1 MDDLV
6 SQIQNIL
13 STPEGQ
19 EQLKNIQSMLGM
31 GGAGQNNTAPQ
42 EAGPAA
48 EPAQPP
54 ASASAG
60 GGNGGFDISQLTAL
74 LGSMGGGNNSQ
85 GPAPQSSGPDL
96 SGLASMLGGLGNAQT
111 GPSPDGQQSP
121 AAPAGGGFDLSGLAG
136 MLGMGGAGPGGPAEP
151 GMPAIDM
158 NMILKLQQVFKSMN
172 VNDKNTQLL
181 MALKPHFG
189 EKRRGKVDQAI
200 SMMRLFSMLPALKE
214 SGIFAGL

>member
-31 GGAGQNNTAPQ
+31 GGAGQNSTAPQ
-42 EAGPAA
+42 EPSPAA
-48 EPAQPP
+48 EPAPPP
-54 ASASAG
+54 AAAPAG

-74 LGSMGGGNNSQ
+74 LGSMGGNNSP

-111 GPSPDGQQSP
+111 GSAPDGQQP
-121 AAPAGGGFDLSGLAG
+121 AAAPAGGGFDLSGLAG
-136 MLGMGGAGPGGPAEP
+136 MLGMGGAGPGGAADS